1 MQIVINIPDNLPT
14 ERVNQIVRE
23 LEEKLQAEAD
33 LIPPQAKPQR
43 RVYAHVITV
52 DNLDLP
58 SRDELYER

>member
-14 ERVNQIVRE
+14 ERVNQMIKE

-33 LIPPQAKPQR
+33 LIPTQAKSTR
-43 RVYAHVITV
+43 RVYAHLITV

-58 SRDELYER
+58 SRDKLYER